1 MAAGVRYQLV
11 TMAVGHAALSSQL
24 TGRHGILGHGK
35 ARFKPWTFALD
46 SGQGGIGP
54 ISFDCAR
61 LGTYGSMEANRA
73 EAGGWV

>member
-11 TMAVGHAALSSQL
+11 TMAAGHAALSSHL
-24 TGRHGILGHGK
+24 TGRHGSLGYGV

-46 SGQGGIGP
+46 SDQGGIGP

-61 LGTYGSMEANRA
+61 LGTYSSMEAIRA